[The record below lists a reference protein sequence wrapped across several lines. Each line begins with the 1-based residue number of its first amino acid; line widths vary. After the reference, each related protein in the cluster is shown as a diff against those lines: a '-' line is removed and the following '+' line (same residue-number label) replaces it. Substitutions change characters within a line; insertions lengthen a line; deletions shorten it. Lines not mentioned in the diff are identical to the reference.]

1 MKQKNSVA
9 KEARLLFAVFF
20 AFVCV
25 IGGIGYLGYAGYN
38 KFFSANKEK
47 TYTYTTDRYVVIST
61 DTIPC
66 ETYDGDPIYEEF
78 FVLDINTRKA
88 IDVKDQN
95 DMDPSMF
102 GYCGLSRE
110 DYERI
115 HAGGMTDKEVALC
128 KEFID
133 LTLHPEHEDACC
145 KTYDKEGNVIEH
157 HHSSQGKTIPTP
169 PDCV

>member
-1 MKQKNSVA
+1 LA
-9 KEARLLFAVFF
+9 KEARLLFAVFMIF
-20 AFVCV
+20 ASV
-25 IGGIGYLGYAGYN
+25 IGGIGYLGYTGYK
-38 KFFSANKEK
+38 KFTAPAVK
-47 TYTYTTDRYVVIST
+47 TYTYTTDQYVVIST

-66 ETYDGDPIYEEF
+66 ETLDGNPYYEEF

-95 DMDPSMF
+95 DMEPSMF
-102 GYCGLSRE
+102 GYMVGRE
-110 DYERI
+110 DYNRI
-115 HAGGMTDKEVALC
+115 HAGGMTDDEVALC

-133 LTLHPEHEDACC
+133 LTLHPEHENACC
-145 KTYDKEGNVIEH
+145 KTFDKDGNVIEH